1 MYRIIYNEEKVN
13 LVILGNFKR
22 GVVLMV
28 LQRIYDFKWL
38 FMALVILSGNLIV
51 YQLSFIYT
59 LPPEQINGMVLGSLI
74 DCAIIAPAL
83 LLLQKGKWSVKN
95 FIAFVAM
102 GIIFARLVIPTAFI
116 EPFRY
121 VMWSAIAVEAAL
133 IIVELTIIFI
143 FIKYFPS
150 IIRAVKLEQE
160 QLIFSFPRITAEK
173 MKNNFLIKILCSEIL
188 VFYYAFCSW
197 RKKQSNGFTVYKN
210 TMYVPFLVMIFHAA
224 LFEAVAFHW
233 YFHDRMPILAWGHT
247 ILSIYGLLF
256 LLADFRAL
264 SLNPVKIVDGKIY
277 ISNGLMKR
285 TKIDLTNIVHIHT
298 TVQDETI
305 YHLKVM
311 GNTDELPA
319 FVIETNQQQIIH
331 TIGGLQKTAKYIGV
345 YADDP
350 SNLRREIELAM
361 K

>member
-1 MYRIIYNEEKVN
+1 
-13 LVILGNFKR
+13 
-22 GVVLMV
+22 MV
-28 LQRIYDFKWL
+28 LQRIYNYKWL
-38 FMALVILSGNLIV
+38 LIALVILTGNLIV
-51 YQLSFIYT
+51 YQLSFIDT
-59 LPPEQINGMVLGSLI
+59 LPIDQINGMVIGSLI

-83 LLLQKGKWSVKN
+83 LLLQKGKWSIKN

-121 VMWSAIAVEAAL
+121 MMWSAIAVEVAL
-133 IIVELTIIFI
+133 IILELTILVI
-143 FIKYFPS
+143 FIKYLPS
-150 IIRAVKLEQE
+150 IIRAVKLERE
-160 QLIFSFPRITAEK
+160 QLIFAFPRIVAEK
-173 MKNNFLIKILCSEIL
+173 VKDNLLIKILCSEIL

-197 RKKQSNGFTVYKN
+197 KKKQPNGFTVYKN
-210 TMYVPFLVMIFHAA
+210 TMYIAFLIMIFHAA

-233 YFHDRMPILAWGHT
+233 FFHDRVPFLAWGHT
-247 ILSIYGLLF
+247 ILSVYGLLF

-264 SLNPVKIVDGKIY
+264 ALNPVRIADGKLY

-285 TKIDLTNIVHIHT
+285 AKIDLTNIAQLHAA
-298 TVQDETI
+298 VQDENI
-305 YHLKVM
+305 FHFKVL

-319 FVIETNQQQIIH
+319 FVIEAKELQIIH
-331 TIGGLQKTAKYIGV
+331 GIGGYEKTAKYIGV

-350 SNLRREIELAM
+350 TSLRMEIESAM

>member
-1 MYRIIYNEEKVN
+1 
-13 LVILGNFKR
+13 
-22 GVVLMV
+22 MV
-28 LQRIYDFKWL
+28 LQRIYNYKWL
-38 FMALVILSGNLIV
+38 LIALVILTGNLIV
-51 YQLSFIYT
+51 YQLSFIDT
-59 LPPEQINGMVLGSLI
+59 LPIEHINGMVLGSLI

-83 LLLQKGKWSVKN
+83 LLLQKGKWSIKN

-121 VMWSAIAVEAAL
+121 IMWSAIAFEVAL
-133 IIVELTIIFI
+133 IILELTILFV
-143 FIKYFPS
+143 FIKYLPS
-150 IIRAVKLEQE
+150 IIRAVKLERE
-160 QLIFSFPRITAEK
+160 QLIFAFPRIVAEK
-173 MKNNFLIKILCSEIL
+173 VKDNLLIKILCSEIL

-197 RKKQSNGFTVYKN
+197 KKKQPSGFTLYKN
-210 TMYVPFLVMIFHAA
+210 TMYIAFLIMIFHAA

-233 YFHDRMPILAWGHT
+233 FFHDRVPFLAWGHT

-264 SLNPVKIVDGKIY
+264 ALNPVQIEDGKLY

-285 TKIDLTNIVHIHT
+285 AKIDLTNIAQLHAA
-298 TVQDETI
+298 VQDENI
-305 YHLKVM
+305 FHFKVL
-311 GNTDELPA
+311 GNIDEQPA
-319 FVIETNQQQIIH
+319 FVIEVKELQIIH
-331 TIGGLQKTAKYIGV
+331 GIGGYEKKAKYIGV

-350 SNLRREIELAM
+350 SILRMEIESAM